1 MDTEYKSVYTR
12 GAEDGLVMGLC
23 FIAMFIMQ
31 LLGRASLIAGIAGN
45 LMALGVPLL
54 LYLMLRRSYRT
65 DKGRST
71 FSSLWMHGIM
81 TFLCGSLLL
90 AAIMYLYLRFI
101 EPTFIADTVRD
112 VVSVYRAIGS
122 NDAEKI
128 ADVLQ
133 SMIDRHML
141 PSPIALTFSALW
153 LGSFSGAVISLIEAA
168 IVKLV
173 KPYTP
178 DKINQ

>member
-1 MDTEYKSVYTR
+1 MDTEYKSVYAR
-12 GAEDGLVMGLC
+12 GAEDGLVMGMC
-23 FIAMFIMQ
+23 FIAIFILQ
-31 LLGRASLIAGIAGN
+31 LLGRSSLIAGIAGN
-45 LMALGVPLL
+45 LMALVVPLI

-90 AAIMYLYLRFI
+90 AVIMYLFLRFV
-101 EPTFIADTVRD
+101 EPTFIADTVREMA
-112 VVSVYRAIGS
+112 SVYRAIGS

-128 ADVLQ
+128 ADVFQ

-141 PSPIALTFSALW
+141 PTPITLTFSALW
-153 LGSFSGAVISLIEAA
+153 LGSFSGAVISMIEAA

-173 KPYTP
+173 KPYSP